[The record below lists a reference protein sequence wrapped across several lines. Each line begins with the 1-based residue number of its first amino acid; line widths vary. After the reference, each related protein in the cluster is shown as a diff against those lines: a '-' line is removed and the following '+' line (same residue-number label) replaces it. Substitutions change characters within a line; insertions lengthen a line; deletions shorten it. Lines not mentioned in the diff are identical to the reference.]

1 KRLVTNGNL
10 RATPLVHFATH
21 AIADTRDPDR
31 SRILLAPPARGAAP
45 DYLFLR
51 EVADLDLTGV
61 EVVTLSACETER
73 GKVIRGE
80 GVEGFSRALL
90 AAGAAASV
98 TTLWDIAD
106 RASAALMA
114 QFYFFMSDGRPK
126 AEALRQAKLQ
136 LLASNGP
143 WSHPYYWAGY
153 VLSGGGSGR
162 LPRVVS
168 RRALG
173 LGALPAIVVSLLA
186 LTAALR
192 PGAKARRSSAL
203 RRRAG

>member
-1 KRLVTNGNL
+1 V
-10 RATPLVHFATH
+10 
-21 AIADTRDPDR
+21 
-31 SRILLAPPARGAAP
+31 
-45 DYLFLR
+45 
-51 EVADLDLTGV
+51 DLDLTGV

-90 AAGAAASV
+90 ASGAAASV

-106 RASAALMA
+106 RASAALMT

-136 LLASNGP
+136 FLASNGP

-153 VLSGGGSGR
+153 VLTGDGSGR
-162 LPRVVS
+162 LPRVIS
-168 RRALG
+168 TRTL
-173 LGALPAIVVSLLA
+173 AISG
-186 LTAALR
+186 AALAVVLV
-192 PGAKARRSSAL
+192 GLSSAL
-203 RRRAG
+203 RAAARPRPSRDLRRKAG